1 MYMDLRKWWDDHA
14 EVVLLIGFVGVTAQV
29 KQYRKKGREREK
41 RKETNIRNREMR
53 QHGRCS
59 AYIGRYKVAGLVA
72 SLHGRINLPTT
83 SRFGLAP
90 GIGAAFTSIAARIQ
104 FGRAGV
110 YEHGECLQCHEPRY
124 EWQGALCKLQLRVQH
139 RPVLVP
145 DGYSV
150 LFSFYKTSSSHQML
164 FCAVP
169 ARPAEAPLETGKA
182 QSRVDQQQR
191 VSTEVES
198 ETESVAGD
206 DALAYIRRC
215 TAQLRPT
222 SLHMQEISSTRTST
236 SSCS

>member
-1 MYMDLRKWWDDHA
+1 
-14 EVVLLIGFVGVTAQV
+14 
-29 KQYRKKGREREK
+29 
-41 RKETNIRNREMR
+41 MR
-53 QHGRCS
+53 QHGRHS
-59 AYIGRYKVAGLVA
+59 AYIGRCKVAGFVA
-72 SLHGRINLPTT
+72 SLRGRSNLPTT

-90 GIGAAFTSIAARIQ
+90 GIGAAFTSIVARIQ

-139 RPVLVP
+139 PLVLVP

-150 LFSFYKTSSSHQML
+150 FFSSYKTSSSHQML
-164 FCAVP
+164 FALSRRDP
-169 ARPAEAPLETGKA
+169 PRPHSKRAKRSQESTNSK
-182 QSRVDQQQR
+182 R

-215 TAQLRPT
+215 TVQLRPT
-222 SLHMQEISSTRTST
+222 SLHMQGISSTNTST

>member
-1 MYMDLRKWWDDHA
+1 M
-14 EVVLLIGFVGVTAQV
+14 TAQV

-124 EWQGALCKLQLRVQH
+124 EWQGALCKLQLRVLVQH
-139 RPVLVP
+139 RPVLVL

-150 LFSFYKTSSSHQML
+150 FFFLIRQAPAHHIRCSFALSRRD
-164 FCAVP
+164 P
-169 ARPAEAPLETGKA
+169 PRPHSKRAKRSQESTNSK
-182 QSRVDQQQR
+182 R
-191 VSTEVES
+191 VSTEAES
-198 ETESVAGD
+198 ETDPVASD
-206 DALAYIRRC
+206 DALAYTYIRRR
-215 TAQLRPT
+215 AVQPSPT
-222 SLHMQEISSTRTST
+222 SLHMQGISSTRTST